1 VKKAIIIV
9 PSCNPS
15 DSRCCDTLRSALE
28 YSGYEV
34 AVAPSILAP
43 QSDAHSFLEGI
54 QDSDLVVCDV
64 TGREA
69 HVFYYLGFAHALG
82 RRVLVLSQTP
92 NDIPFHEAPSES
104 LLYNPLEQHWDET
117 LLLNVTRAVKVPE
130 AAQPAFRGQPVE
142 RSKKRPF
149 IRWALSNEIK
159 FNLSELERVRAKDLV
174 FLGVWHSVDR
184 GSVHIALCETD
195 AFESED
201 VQRAQEGLSENALGS
216 LKAVYQGFDKINQK
230 AKIAD
235 QEVSLRT
242 AQEYLQAVRE
252 FENNLMDTALELIEQ
267 LVAKGL

>member
-1 VKKAIIIV
+1 M
-9 PSCNPS
+9 
-15 DSRCCDTLRSALE
+15 
-28 YSGYEV
+28 
-34 AVAPSILAP
+34 APSILAP
-43 QSDAHSFLEGI
+43 QSDAHSFLAGI
-54 QDSDLVVCDV
+54 QEADLIVCDV

-69 HVFYYLGFAHALG
+69 QVFYYLGFAHALG
-82 RRVLVLSQTP
+82 RRVLLLSQTP
-92 NDIPFHEAPSES
+92 NDIPSLETPSQS
-104 LLYNPLEQHWDET
+104 VLYNPLEQHWGET
-117 LLLNVTRAVKVPE
+117 LLLEVARAVEDLE
-130 AAQPAFRGQPVE
+130 AAQPTFHGQPAA
-142 RSKKRPF
+142 RGKKRPF

-184 GSVHIALCETD
+184 GSVHIAHCETD

-201 VQRAQEGLSENALGS
+201 VQRAREGLSENSLGS